1 MCWYT
6 HNHRRQ
12 VVKVDLPGGSQ
23 VASEEP
29 HASLLSSPSLA
40 ASTSTAGCV
49 IRGEGQHH
57 SAMLYIHKPTKVMF
71 ALSDK
76 LAVCINHDVTEHINK
91 PIHTPCAVL
100 LSNPQTYRLLRLVQL
115 LWRQSTG
122 VKAGGFGVKVQVP
135 SLQDFLGSSI
145 PGTRGWNQRS
155 VYTACVTFVAQSTL
169 GVTWSAHISTRK

>member
-1 MCWYT
+1 MLVHT
-6 HNHRRQ
+6 Q
-12 VVKVDLPGGSQ
+12 PPEAGGQGRLTWRFTGCIRGAPRISLVQ
-23 VASEEP
+23 SESCGEYEYCRLC
-29 HASLLSSPSLA
+29 HQ
-40 ASTSTAGCV
+40 
-49 IRGEGQHH
+49 GEGQHH

-91 PIHTPCAVL
+91 SIHTPCAVL
-100 LSNPQTYRLLRLVQL
+100 LSDPHTYRLLRLVQL

-145 PGTRGWNQRS
+145 PGTRG
-155 VYTACVTFVAQSTL
+155 
-169 GVTWSAHISTRK
+169 